1 MKIELQEKL
10 EHDHPFLNKSG
21 CLYSCADGW
30 YDLIDELCGKIS
42 ERYKLEGKEPD
53 IIIEEIKEKYGAL
66 RVEYQHDNFSDDD
79 AEPEN
84 GYFLCGG
91 IEVNLLEINIA
102 CLVDEY
108 EEKSKT
114 VCEMC
119 GAQGKLRED
128 LPWIQTLCV
137 SCYAEQVK
145 RVR

>member
-10 EHDHPFLNKSG
+10 KHDHPFLNKGG
-21 CLYSCADGW
+21 CLCSCAVGW

-53 IIIEEIKEKYGAL
+53 IFIDEIKEKYGTL
-66 RVEYQHDNFSDDD
+66 RVEYSHDNFSDDNGD
-79 AEPEN
+79 PNKKAALEN
-84 GYFLCGG
+84 D
-91 IEVNLLEINIA
+91 IES
-102 CLVDEY
+102 LVDEY

-119 GAQGKLRED
+119 GAPGKLRED